1 MNEPGTIGWHDLTIE
16 NAEQVSDFY
25 QAVIGW
31 EKEVFDMGN
40 YKDFVMINGDDDEAA
55 AGICHSK
62 GGNADLPPQWLMYVN
77 VANLDESI
85 AACLK
90 NGGKVIGEKRKM
102 GEDGRKY
109 ALIQDPAGAHMMIC
123 G

>member
-1 MNEPGTIGWHDLTIE
+1 MNEPGTIGWHDLTIK
-16 NAEQVSDFY
+16 NAEHVSDFY

-31 EKEVFDMGN
+31 EKEAFDMGQ
-40 YKDFVMINGDDDEAA
+40 YEDFVMINGDDEEAS
-55 AGICHSK
+55 AGICHNK

-102 GEDGRKY
+102 GEDGRNHV
-109 ALIQDPAGAHMMIC
+109 LIQDPAGAHMMIC